1 MRNTNILI
9 YFIIGFV
16 FFSFNLTLHADEV
29 KKQII
34 EHLDKD
40 AENIIKSNSI
50 FKDAVHTK
58 TFDSNEQ
65 KEFYSDMTKY
75 ENHKLTSNEICQS
88 NVIDYLLQH
97 NLAGFR
103 VSHKTKLNIY
113 RTNKTSYKSNRTHS
127 WTALSKV
134 YDVYEVSVDFIAE
147 RCVTSCQERDL
158 SMGNQNFKIPISC
171 SSYPLLTVDLKSL
184 KYKNIDKKEV
194 LTSEKKDYGPID
206 EQDGSFKY
214 Y

>member
-1 MRNTNILI
+1 MRNRSRLI
-9 YFIIGFV
+9 NLFIGSVIYMLN
-16 FFSFNLTLHADEV
+16 FSLHADDV
-29 KKQII
+29 KEQII

-40 AENIIKSNSI
+40 ATSIIKSNAI

-65 KEFYSDMTKY
+65 KEFFSDISRY

-88 NVIDYLLQH
+88 NVIDYLLKH

-103 VSHKTKLNIY
+103 VSHKTQLNIY
-113 RTNKTSYKSNRTHS
+113 RTNKTSYKNNRTHS

-134 YDVYEVSVDFIAE
+134 YDVYEVSVDFVAE

-158 SMGNQNFKIPISC
+158 AIGDQSFKIPLSC
-171 SSYPLLTVDLKSL
+171 SSYPLLTVDLKTL

-206 EQDGSFKY
+206 EQDGSYKY